1 MPRKPCDSH
10 QEFRITLGDFE
21 RKKLNE
27 ILALKQQNDIID
39 GVTAT
44 TQAVATAVGGLGV
57 AGLAWAALI
66 WVGLSFDE
74 IVDKISG
81 GLVGFLES
89 SGRVNYTADDYGRE
103 LTQVEAE
110 LQALFIENQELEESK
125 GALFHPRDIIAANN
139 KQKSNTE
146 RARKL
151 ILKQNALRGLIA
163 AIAEGEVS
171 GYSVSPATGPYGHMD
186 YINEEYRA
194 WYYATY
200 GENPPEGF
208 GLNPDNWDFAQD
220 LP

>member
-27 ILALKQQNDIID
+27 ILALKERNDIID

-44 TQAVATAVGGLGV
+44 TQAVATGLGGLGV

-74 IVDKISG
+74 ITDKLSDA
-81 GLVGFLES
+81 LTNFLEK
-89 SGRVNYTADDYGRE
+89 SGSVNYTADDYGRE
-103 LTQVEAE
+103 LAEVESE
-110 LQALFIENQELEESK
+110 LQMLFIENQELEESK
-125 GALFHPRDIIAANN
+125 GAFMHPRDIMRVNEQQRAN
-139 KQKSNTE
+139 TR
-146 RARKL
+146 RAQKL
-151 ILKQNALRGLIA
+151 IKKQDALRGLIA
-163 AIAEGEVS
+163 AIASGEVS
-171 GYSVSPATGPYGHMD
+171 GYSFSPATGPYGHSE

-208 GLNPDNWDFAQD
+208 GLNPDNWDFDPA
-220 LP
+220 